1 MRTDSKF
8 GSVWIVPA
16 DALRFRLKCR
26 YIFQQDI
33 NGKRIYREATDS
45 IREDDSMGMKIGM
58 YNAVKT
64 SIPLKNKDGSSA
76 GTITITKYNQVKRK
90 NLGYNYKR
98 VSARILS
105 AKTPLFAGKAVRE
118 ARSAVVVLLMKQMS
132 GDYDSGEL
140 DSALEHARKMER
152 VAKKR
157 RKHMEEEERAKQT
170 GSCMAEEEVETAGD
184 KKAEKEKEKQSKET
198 VQRLDEMAREL
209 ERLMKESEQA
219 LQELSRELTDASW
232 EDVDPKQLENM
243 KRRHRAQEMRE
254 IMEADLKYLKA
265 LFDRLS
271 KEKQE
276 SMRGS
281 FSVGSSDSSGGVSLE
296 LGGVD
301 MPVDTSEVP
310 AAAEGAN
317 MDVTV

>member
-1 MRTDSKF
+1 
-8 GSVWIVPA
+8 
-16 DALRFRLKCR
+16 
-26 YIFQQDI
+26 
-33 NGKRIYREATDS
+33 
-45 IREDDSMGMKIGM
+45 MGMKIGM

-76 GTITITKYNQVKRK
+76 GTITVMKYNRVKK
-90 NLGYNYKR
+90 KKLGYNFKK
-98 VSARILS
+98 VSNRILA
-105 AKTPLFAGKAVRE
+105 AKTSLFAGKAVRE
-118 ARSAVVVLLMKQMS
+118 ARTAVVGLLMKQMS

-157 RKHMEEEERAKQT
+157 KRHMEEEERARQT
-170 GSCMAEEEVETAGD
+170 GSCAVEEEIETAEG
-184 KKAEKEKEKQSKET
+184 KEEEQKENEKVSRENEQK
-198 VQRLDEMAREL
+198 LDEMAREL
-209 ERLMKESEQA
+209 KRMIEESEQA
-219 LQELSRELTDASW
+219 LNELAQELTDASW
-232 EDVDPKQLENM
+232 EDMDPKQLEKM

-271 KEKQE
+271 KEKQASE
-276 SMRGS
+276 S
-281 FSVGSSDSSGGVSLE
+281 GSSNSSSWAGQDSVGGVSLE

-301 MPVDTSEVP
+301 MPVETSEAP
-310 AAAEGAN
+310 AAVEGAN

>member
-1 MRTDSKF
+1 
-8 GSVWIVPA
+8 
-16 DALRFRLKCR
+16 
-26 YIFQQDI
+26 
-33 NGKRIYREATDS
+33 
-45 IREDDSMGMKIGM
+45 MGMKIGM

-76 GTITITKYNQVKRK
+76 GTITITKYNKVKKKR
-90 NLGYNYKR
+90 LGYNFKR
-98 VSARILS
+98 VSAHIMS

-118 ARSAVVVLLMKQMS
+118 ARGAVVTLLMKQMS
-132 GDYDSGEL
+132 GDYDSREL

-157 RKHMEEEERAKQT
+157 RKHMEEEERARQT
-170 GSCMAEEEVETAGD
+170 GSCMVEEEVETAEE
-184 KKAEKEKEKQSKET
+184 AKEKEAEKKVSEEHTQK
-198 VQRLDEMAREL
+198 LDEMAREL
-209 ERLMKESEQA
+209 KQLIEESEQA
-219 LQELSRELTDASW
+219 LNDLAEGLTDASW
-232 EDVDPKQLENM
+232 EDMDPKQLENM
-243 KRRHRAQEMRE
+243 KRRHRAQELRE

-276 SMRGS
+276 SMN
-281 FSVGSSDSSGGVSLE
+281 GSSFDGSDSPYGVSLE

-301 MPVDTSEVP
+301 MPVETSEAPVS
-310 AAAEGAN
+310 AEGAN